1 MQMKGEIIVPRSQK
15 FTDVLKLVID
25 YEEDLRSMFKSMD
38 SECLISHLQIED
50 KIRQKSAIDV
60 LVKTTAS
67 FPYGTLLEKDGP
79 IVDLLRKILKLDAVA
94 EMLSDTF
101 YLRICV
107 LLNTSMDDES
117 SADPERGL

>member
-15 FTDVLKLVID
+15 FTDVFKLVID

-38 SECLISHLQIED
+38 SECLIRHFQIED
-50 KIRQKSAIDV
+50 KIREKSAIDV

-67 FPYGTLLEKDGP
+67 FAYGTLLEKDGP

-107 LLNTSMDDES
+107 LLNTSMDDEC

>member
-15 FTDVLKLVID
+15 FTDVFKLVID

-38 SECLISHLQIED
+38 SECLIRHLQIED

-67 FPYGTLLEKDGP
+67 LTYGTLLEKDGP

-107 LLNTSMDDES
+107 LLNTSMDDEC

>member
-15 FTDVLKLVID
+15 FTELLKLVID

-38 SECLISHLQIED
+38 SKCLISHLQIED

-67 FPYGTLLEKDGP
+67 FTYGTLLEKDGP

-107 LLNTSMDDES
+107 LLNTSMDDEC

>member
-15 FTDVLKLVID
+15 FTELLKLVID

-38 SECLISHLQIED
+38 SKCLICHLQIED

-67 FPYGTLLEKDGP
+67 FTYGTLLEKDGP
-79 IVDLLRKILKLDAVA
+79 IVDLLRKILKLDGVA
-94 EMLSDTF
+94 EMLSDT
-101 YLRICV
+101 YLRMCV
-107 LLNTSMDDES
+107 LLNTSMDDEC
-117 SADPERGL
+117 SADTDRGL